1 MTFSK
6 NLEKFKQQRNRSI
19 VDKKAGILCFEDG
32 NDFSDFKIVR
42 ENTF

>member
-6 NLEKFKQQRNRSI
+6 NLEKFKQQI